1 VLVSRIIAQEAQ
13 AQSGLSKAPGACRD
27 EDAGAVPEI
36 LKPWHATSFHSLKP
50 ALSLFKWFPQE
61 NAMATTLGNNSV
73 VTVFG
78 GSGFLGRY
86 VVQALARA
94 GCRIKVAVR
103 RPDLALHLQPLGSV
117 GQIALMQANL
127 RDERSVSE
135 ALRGADAAVNLVG
148 ILQPGGRQKFRAVH
162 VEGAERIAK
171 ASRERGARAL
181 VHISAIGAS
190 RLSSSAYARTK
201 GEGEAR
207 VQAIFPEA
215 VILRPSLIFGPE
227 DDFFNRF
234 AALARIAPVMPL
246 IGGKTRMQPVYAGDV
261 AEAVKAA
268 LGGPAG
274 KGVIYELG
282 GPLTYSFREIL
293 KKTGEW
299 AGHRRPLFPIP
310 FWIAKIPAFFIQ
322 WIPGAPVTVDQIRLL
337 ERNNVVSADAA
348 REQRTLQGLGIAE
361 PRSIE
366 SIVPLYLQR
375 YRRGGEFSTGRVSV
389 S

>member
-1 VLVSRIIAQEAQ
+1 
-13 AQSGLSKAPGACRD
+13 
-27 EDAGAVPEI
+27 
-36 LKPWHATSFHSLKP
+36 
-50 ALSLFKWFPQE
+50 
-61 NAMATTLGNNSV
+61 MAITLGNNSV

-103 RPDLALHLQPLGSV
+103 RPDLALHLQPLGSI
-117 GQIALMQANL
+117 GQIALIQANV

-135 ALRGADAAVNLVG
+135 ALRGADAAINLVG
-148 ILQPGGRQKFRAVH
+148 ILQPSGRQKFRAIH

-181 VHISAIGAS
+181 VHVSAIGAS
-190 RLSSSAYARTK
+190 PLSSSAYARTK

-207 VQAIFPEA
+207 VRAIFPEA
-215 VILRPSLIFGPE
+215 VILRPSLVFGPE

-234 AALARIAPVMPL
+234 AALGRLAPVMPL

-268 LGGPAG
+268 LGGRAA

-282 GPLTYSFREIL
+282 GPLTYSFRELL

-299 AGHRRPLFPIP
+299 TAHPRPLFPVP
-310 FWIAKIPAFFIQ
+310 LWIAKIPAFFVQ
-322 WIPGAPVTVDQIRLL
+322 LLPGAPITVDQIRLL
-337 ERNNVVSADAA
+337 ARDNVVSAEA
-348 REQRTLQGLGIAE
+348 RREHRTLEGLGIAE

-366 SIVPLYLQR
+366 AIVPVYLQR
-375 YRRGGEFSTGRVSV
+375 YRPQGEFSTNSTGAS
-389 S
+389 